1 LKFKVDENVPLDV
14 AEYLNS
20 NGLDTLTVFDESLA
34 GCTDQLL
41 ADHCKNEN
49 RILLTLD
56 TDFAD
61 IRQYSPHQLPGM
73 IVFRLKHQDRNS
85 VLEATKR
92 MLPFLAQEPLE
103 GHLWIVEEHRIR
115 IRK

>member
-1 LKFKVDENVPLDV
+1 MKFKVDENVPLDD

-20 NGLDTLTVFDESLA
+20 NGLDTLKVFDESLA

-49 RILLTLD
+49 RVLLTLD

-61 IRQYSPHQLPGM
+61 IRQYSPHQLPDM

-92 MLPFLAQEPLE
+92 MLPFLA
-103 GHLWIVEEHRIR
+103 
-115 IRK
+115 